1 MPKQTGHQHNGLQA
15 ASGVVLAA
23 QPAARNTSTRINLQQ
38 HPNQPQAASTRRISR
53 RITNKHI
60 QSAHA
65 WLVVVVVV
73 GIHVCTRGA
82 PCQPQLQN
90 SSRSRTQV
98 SVRAPL
104 PNTACQSIQ
113 LQTYMQGA
121 NTRREAATACCK
133 QHLGQYTTQVLPW
146 CWLQTPRLVTHTEI
160 GAVKPP
166 LHRSPC
172 KYNNLTAAARQAQ
185 CALPAPPCS
194 RRAALLMCH

>member
-1 MPKQTGHQHNGLQA
+1 MQA

-90 SSRSRTQV
+90 PSRSRSLKHKSAFVRPSPTQPANP
-98 SVRAPL
+98 SSYKHTCKAQIQEGKQQQPAASSTWGSTRA
-104 PNTACQSIQ
+104 
-113 LQTYMQGA
+113 
-121 NTRREAATACCK
+121 
-133 QHLGQYTTQVLPW
+133 QVLPW

-166 LHRSPC
+166 LHGSPC